1 MRKVYI
7 LFTLSMWV
15 LNLAQSQQN
24 DGVITIINGSFEGIP
39 QCCMPPQGWQ
49 NCGFMTETPTDIQ
62 PVLPPGEALFKVTKK
77 SYDGNTYL
85 GMVVRKNETNERISQ
100 KLTRPL
106 EAGKCYTFSVYMTRS
121 LEYLSLS
128 ATPKGKTELMPFTTP
143 AILQIWGGEAYC
155 HQKELLAKSPLV
167 KNTEWKRFDFE
178 FMPKSNIS
186 FFELEAYY
194 KVPTPFPYN
203 GNILLDN
210 ASHITIMPC
219 PNEKEKYDAFIK
231 NRNQQYEEKER
242 KRLTQNTTSPN
253 ELKTPPKKQ
262 TVITATPTPN
272 KSNKILKELDHNKV
286 KVGQTIKIEKLFF
299 AADSAT
305 INSSSFAVL
314 DEVYDFLKSNPKITI
329 EIGGHTNNIPTNNY
343 CDKLSTNRAKAVR
356 DYILSKGIS
365 EDRVTFKGYGKRMP
379 ISSNATK
386 DGRAL
391 NQRVEIKIIS
401 V

>member
-15 LNLAQSQQN
+15 LNLAQSQQT
-24 DGVITIINGSFEGIP
+24 DGVITIINGSFEGAP
-39 QCCMPPQGWQ
+39 KCCKPPEGWID
-49 NCGFMTETPTDIQ
+49 CGFKEETPTDIQ
-62 PVLPPGEALFKVTKK
+62 PVLPPLEPLFGVTKK
-77 SYDGNTYL
+77 AYDGNTYL
-85 GMVVRKNETNERISQ
+85 GMVVRQNETYERINQ
-100 KLTRPL
+100 KLTKPL
-106 EAGKCYTFSVYMTRS
+106 LAGKCYSFSIYMTRS
-121 LEYLSLS
+121 LEYLS
-128 ATPKGKTELMPFTTP
+128 AITKGNPQLQAFTTP

-155 HQKELLAKSPLV
+155 HQKQLLDQSEIV
-167 KNTEWKRFDFE
+167 ENTEWKRFDFE
-178 FMPKSNIS
+178 FMPKSNITYL
-186 FFELEAYY
+186 ELEAYY
-194 KVPTPFPYN
+194 KVPNPFPYN

-219 PNEKEKYDAFIK
+219 PTEKAKYDAYLK
-231 NRNQQYEEKER
+231 KRDQQFEEKER

>member
-1 MRKVYI
+1 
-7 LFTLSMWV
+7 
-15 LNLAQSQQN
+15 
-24 DGVITIINGSFEGIP
+24 
-39 QCCMPPQGWQ
+39 
-49 NCGFMTETPTDIQ
+49 
-62 PVLPPGEALFKVTKK
+62 
-77 SYDGNTYL
+77 
-85 GMVVRKNETNERISQ
+85 
-100 KLTRPL
+100 
-106 EAGKCYTFSVYMTRS
+106 MTRS
-121 LEYLSLS
+121 LEYLS
-128 ATPKGKTELMPFTTP
+128 AITKGNPQLQAFTTP

-155 HQKELLAKSPLV
+155 HQKELLDQSEV
-167 KNTEWKRFDFE
+167 VENTEWKRFDFE
-178 FMPKSNIS
+178 FMPKSNITYL
-186 FFELEAYY
+186 ELEAYY
-194 KVPTPFPYN
+194 KVPNPFPYN

-219 PNEKEKYDAFIK
+219 PAEKAKYDAYLK
-231 NRNQQYEEKER
+231 KRDQQFEEKER

-365 EDRVTFKGYGKRMP
+365 EDRVTYKGYGKRMP

>member
-39 QCCMPPQGWQ
+39 QCCMPPEGWID
-49 NCGFMTETPTDIQ
+49 CGFKKESPTDIQ
-62 PVLPPGEALFKVTKK
+62 PVLPPLEPLFNVTKK
-77 SYDGNTYL
+77 AYDGNTYL
-85 GMVVRKNETNERISQ
+85 GMVVRQNETNERVTQ
-100 KLTRPL
+100 RLTKPL
-106 EAGKCYTFSVYMTRS
+106 EAGKCYSFSIYMTRS
-121 LEYLSLS
+121 LEYLSRIEETNDIKK
-128 ATPKGKTELMPFTTP
+128 AFTTP
-143 AILQIWGGEAYC
+143 AILQIWGGDAAC
-155 HQKELLAKSPLV
+155 HQKELLDRSSIV
-167 KNTEWKRFDFE
+167 ENTDWKRFDFE
-178 FMPKSNIS
+178 LMPKSNIS
-186 FFELEAYY
+186 YFELEAYY
-194 KVPTPFPYN
+194 KVPNPFPYN

-219 PNEKEKYDAFIK
+219 PTEKAKYDAYLK
-231 NRNQQYEEKER
+231 KRDQQFEEKER